1 MTRKNTA
8 DAARESGRA
17 ALKLVG
23 IVKTYGEGENAVC
36 ALKGVNIAFRKNE
49 FVSVLGPSGCGKTTM
64 LNIIGGLDRYTSGDL
79 IINGVS
85 TKEYKDRDWDTY
97 RNNSI
102 GFVFQSYNL
111 IPHQTVLSNV
121 ELALTLSGVSKAE
134 RHARAKKVLEQV
146 GLTDQAHKKP
156 NQLSGGQMQRVAIA
170 RALVNDP
177 EIILA
182 DEPTGALDTETS
194 VQILDLLKEVARD
207 RLVIMVTHNPKLAE
221 RYSTRIINLLDGEKT
236 GDTNPFEENS
246 GAEIPSV
253 ILGEEKPRK
262 ADANETA
269 EEPAKNAAEEKGAV
283 KAAKAKKE
291 TGKAAMK
298 LTTAFSLSFS
308 NLRTKKGRTT
318 LTAIAGSIGI
328 IGIALVLAVSTGF
341 SGYIKRLQSDTLSTY
356 PLTISEATIDLEDF
370 QKLTNREI
378 TDEMLAQKLEQK
390 VFTKAM
396 FGDLT
401 NMLKSNSLT
410 DEYIKYVTDYADE
423 RNAKAQNAETKWA
436 YCVQYGYGMDIND
449 YIFTDIGYNLDNTDM
464 KHSIM
469 SVDTFVQVLEGLFDE
484 GMNETGMNISSD
496 FVRQYIPTM
505 SELPDSS
512 ALIESQYEL
521 INGEWASEKDEL
533 MIVVDKYNRIT
544 DITLALLG
552 YKEITGRDG
561 FNATFGG
568 ENEYSFEDIKNK
580 KFYYID
586 NSERYASTA
595 ETPYNYLNLQSGFVS
610 KIYASDAAGVTPYT
624 PAVPAGAMELKITG
638 IIRLKENVQQGVLDA
653 GLAYTSAFVR
663 HVLEDTQRVN
673 AAVNHSA
680 ETNSNKEVGVF
691 STMQIMQ
698 YVADYYKWT
707 ENGSPADGKPSQP
720 VPKAYSLRKLAGD
733 DTVNKILIYSAGY
746 DEKEA
751 MKLHLD
757 KWNEQ
762 WDENDETEKLNIV
775 HYSDSTAML
784 FSALNSIVDA
794 VKIVLIAF
802 TAISLVVSSIMIG
815 IITYVSVVER
825 TKEIGVLRSIGA
837 RKKDISRIF
846 NAETFLIGLFAGLI
860 GVAVSY
866 LLTIPINLIIGEF
879 IENAGAIAAL
889 KVTDALILVIVS
901 FALTLIAGII
911 PARIAADKDPVVALR
926 TE

>member
-1 MTRKNTA
+1 MAKLKNQTPK
-8 DAARESGRA
+8 DTA
-17 ALKLVG
+17 ALKLVD
-23 IVKTYGEGENAVC
+23 IVKTYGDGENAVQ
-36 ALKGVNIAFRKNE
+36 ALKGINITFRKNE

-146 GLTDQAHKKP
+146 GLKGQAHKKP

-207 RLVIMVTHNPKLAE
+207 RLVIMVTHNPDLAQK
-221 RYSTRIINLLDGEKT
+221 YSTRIINLLDGEKT
-236 GDTNPFEENS
+236 GDTNPFNES
-246 GAEIPSV
+246 AEQTFVATEPV
-253 ILGEEKPRK
+253 QPDKKKVKQEKK
-262 ADANETA
+262 Q
-269 EEPAKNAAEEKGAV
+269 K
-283 KAAKAKKE
+283 
-291 TGKAAMK
+291 GKAAMK
-298 LTTAFSLSFS
+298 FATAFALSFS

-318 LTAIAGSIGI
+318 LTSIAGSIGI

-341 SGYIKRLQSDTLSTY
+341 SGYVNRLQSETLSTY

-370 QKLTNREI
+370 QKLTTKVI
-378 TDEMLAQKLEQK
+378 TDEEKAQRLTEK
-390 VFTKAM
+390 VYSREM
-396 FGDLT
+396 FGKLT
-401 NMLKSNSLT
+401 NMLKSNKLT
-410 DEYIKYVTDYADE
+410 DNYIEYVEKYTD
-423 RNAKAQNAETKWA
+423 NANETAAKTENKWA
-436 YCVQYGYGMDIND
+436 YCVQYGYGIDIND

-464 KHSIM
+464 KHNVM
-469 SVDTFVQVLEGLFDE
+469 SVDTFVQVLEGLFDQ
-484 GMNETGMNISSD
+484 GMSQTGMNISSD

-521 INGEWASEKDEL
+521 INGDWATKEDEL
-533 MIVVDKYNRIT
+533 MMVVDKYNRIT

-561 FNATFGG
+561 FNATFSG
-568 ENEYSFEDIKNK
+568 ESEYSFDDIKNK

-586 NSERYASTA
+586 NSERYVSTSEA
-595 ETPYNYLNLQSGFVS
+595 PYNSLDLPSGYVS
-610 KIYASDAAGVTPYT
+610 KIYATNTEGVTPYT
-624 PAVPAGAMELKITG
+624 PALPENKMELKITG
-638 IIRLKENVQQGVLDA
+638 IIRLKEDVQQGVLDA
-653 GLAYTSAFVR
+653 GLAYTSAFVK
-663 HVLEDTQRVN
+663 HVLADTARVN
-673 AAVNHSA
+673 AAINHTASA
-680 ETNSNKEVGVF
+680 STDKEVGVF
-691 STMQIMQ
+691 STMQVMQ
-698 YVADYYKWT
+698 YAVEYYQW
-707 ENGSPADGKPSQP
+707 EMAGSNPDDKPSQP

-733 DTVNKILIYSAGY
+733 DTVNKISIYSAGY
-746 DEKEA
+746 EEKEA
-751 MKLHLD
+751 IKAYLD
-757 KWNEQ
+757 KWNEEPGRQ
-762 WDENDETEKLNIV
+762 EEDKV

-794 VKIVLIAF
+794 VKIVLVAF
-802 TAISLVVSSIMIG
+802 TSISLVVSSIMIG

-846 NAETFLIGLFAGLI
+846 NAETFLIGLFAGLL

-866 LLTIPINLIIGEF
+866 LLTIPINLIIGKF

-889 KVTDALILVIVS
+889 RVVDALILVVVS
-901 FALTLIAGII
+901 FALTLIAGVI
-911 PARIAADKDPVVALR
+911 PSRIAAKKDPVVALR